1 MNVAI
6 IGTGNVA
13 FVLGRLIKNA
23 GHTIV
28 QVSGRNQAQAVL
40 LAEELNSKATT
51 IDEVSAEADIYI
63 IAVSDKAIAEIASQL
78 KLRDKIVVH
87 TAGGVSADVLKPASE
102 NYGVLYPLQSIRKEN
117 TQLPVIPLLTDG
129 CNNRVR
135 ELLVAFAQSLSS
147 VTGIANDEQRL
158 ALHIAAVFASNFSNY
173 MYTLAKSFCD
183 KEHVLFNYLL
193 PLIEETALRLKHYS
207 PEKMQ
212 TGPAIRGDI
221 NTVNKHIDVLKKY
234 PGLQNIYKTLSE
246 SIMNGKI

>member
-13 FVLGRLIKNA
+13 FVLGGLIKNA
-23 GHTIV
+23 GHTIA
-28 QVSGRNQAQAVL
+28 QVSGRNKANAVL
-40 LAEELNSKATT
+40 LAEDLNSKATA
-51 IDEVSAEADIYI
+51 IEEVSAEADIYI
-63 IAVSDKAIAEIASQL
+63 IAVSDKAIAETASQL
-78 KLRDKIVVH
+78 KVKDKIVVH

-129 CNNRVR
+129 CNDNVR
-135 ELLVAFAQSLSS
+135 EQLFFFAQSLSS
-147 VTGIANDEQRL
+147 ITGTANDEQRL

-183 KEHVLFNYLL
+183 KEHVSFNYLL
-193 PLIEETALRLKHYS
+193 PLIEETALRLKYFP

-212 TGPAIRGDI
+212 TGPAIRGDM
-221 NTVNKHIDVLKKY
+221 NTVNKHIAILEKY
-234 PGLQNIYKTLSE
+234 PDLKNIYKEMSE
-246 SIMNGKI
+246 NIMNSRK